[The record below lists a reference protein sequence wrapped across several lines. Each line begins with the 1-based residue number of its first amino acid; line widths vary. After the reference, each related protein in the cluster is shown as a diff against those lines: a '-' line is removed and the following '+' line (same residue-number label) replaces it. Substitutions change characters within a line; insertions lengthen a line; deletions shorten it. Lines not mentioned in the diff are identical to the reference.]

1 MWRLAPRCPGPRDD
15 AAVRIG
21 LFGVPR
27 DRAGRLR
34 HGRQERELVELARHD
49 FSAAPSDRRDPPFV
63 RLEVGA
69 PAGLG
74 LYRDDRDRRA
84 GGRRSE
90 KVMRED
96 DDVCADRG
104 EGERNVRH
112 DERKDDQETTWEK
125 TRHRVPP
132 MGTGGARPP
141 RRPDKKSTTR
151 AIAAAEDADRAKPPR
166 TS

>member
-74 LYRDDRDRRA
+74 LYRDDRDRR
-84 GGRRSE
+84 GNPQT
-90 KVMRED
+90 D
-96 DDVCADRG
+96 
-104 EGERNVRH
+104 
-112 DERKDDQETTWEK
+112 
-125 TRHRVPP
+125 
-132 MGTGGARPP
+132 GARPP